1 MIIICCLISAYL
13 GFTVAKG
20 LDNNHRELFQ
30 AYMDEQLKLSKE
42 KSYYEQCYRLLLTS
56 IRVNN
61 IYQRILKEDTL
72 ITKGEIPDD
81 GRPKLTDNDIKKINE
96 KITVLTEQRDELLL
110 KEKDYSEVI
119 Y

>member
-13 GFTVAKG
+13 GFKVAKG

-61 IYQRILKEDTL
+61 IYQRILKEESRNERGDVVGITL
-72 ITKGEIPDD
+72 K
-81 GRPKLTDNDIKKINE
+81 NSE
-96 KITVLTEQRDELLL
+96 KE
-110 KEKDYSEVI
+110 
-119 Y
+119 

>member
-30 AYMDEQLKLSKE
+30 AYMDEQLKLTKE

-61 IYQRILKEDTL
+61 IYQRILKEESQNERGDVVGITL
-72 ITKGEIPDD
+72 K
-81 GRPKLTDNDIKKINE
+81 NSE
-96 KITVLTEQRDELLL
+96 KE
-110 KEKDYSEVI
+110 
-119 Y
+119 

>member
-30 AYMDEQLKLSKE
+30 AYMDEQLILSKE

-61 IYQRILKEDTL
+61 IYQRILKEESRNERGDVVGITL
-72 ITKGEIPDD
+72 K
-81 GRPKLTDNDIKKINE
+81 N
-96 KITVLTEQRDELLL
+96 
-110 KEKDYSEVI
+110 SEEE
-119 Y
+119 

>member
-13 GFTVAKG
+13 GFKVAKG

-61 IYQRILKEDTL
+61 IYQKILKEESRNELGDVVGITL
-72 ITKGEIPDD
+72 K
-81 GRPKLTDNDIKKINE
+81 N
-96 KITVLTEQRDELLL
+96 
-110 KEKDYSEVI
+110 SEEE
-119 Y
+119 

>member
-1 MIIICCLISAYL
+1 MESVMIIICCLIAAYL

-30 AYMDEQLKLSKE
+30 AYMDEQLILSKE

-61 IYQRILKEDTL
+61 IYQRILKEESRNELGDVVGITL
-72 ITKGEIPDD
+72 K
-81 GRPKLTDNDIKKINE
+81 N
-96 KITVLTEQRDELLL
+96 
-110 KEKDYSEVI
+110 SEEE
-119 Y
+119 

>member
-13 GFTVAKG
+13 GFRVAKG

-30 AYMDEQLKLSKE
+30 AYMDEQLILSKE

-61 IYQRILKEDTL
+61 IYQRILKEESQNERGDVVGITL
-72 ITKGEIPDD
+72 K
-81 GRPKLTDNDIKKINE
+81 N
-96 KITVLTEQRDELLL
+96 
-110 KEKDYSEVI
+110 SEEE
-119 Y
+119 

>member
-13 GFTVAKG
+13 GFKVAKG

-30 AYMDEQLKLSKE
+30 AYMDEQLILSKE

-61 IYQRILKEDTL
+61 IYQRILKEESQNERGDVVGITL
-72 ITKGEIPDD
+72 K
-81 GRPKLTDNDIKKINE
+81 NSE
-96 KITVLTEQRDELLL
+96 KE
-110 KEKDYSEVI
+110 
-119 Y
+119 

>member
-30 AYMDEQLKLSKE
+30 AYMDEQLILSKE

-61 IYQRILKEDTL
+61 IYQKILKEESRNELGDVVGITL
-72 ITKGEIPDD
+72 K
-81 GRPKLTDNDIKKINE
+81 N
-96 KITVLTEQRDELLL
+96 
-110 KEKDYSEVI
+110 SEEE
-119 Y
+119 

>member
-30 AYMDEQLKLSKE
+30 AYMDEQLILSKE

-61 IYQRILKEDTL
+61 IYQRILKEESKNERGDVVGITL
-72 ITKGEIPDD
+72 K
-81 GRPKLTDNDIKKINE
+81 N
-96 KITVLTEQRDELLL
+96 
-110 KEKDYSEVI
+110 SEEE
-119 Y
+119 

>member
-1 MIIICCLISAYL
+1 MIIICCLISAHL

-30 AYMDEQLKLSKE
+30 AYMDEQLKLTKE

-61 IYQRILKEDTL
+61 IYQRILKEESKNERGDVVGITL
-72 ITKGEIPDD
+72 K
-81 GRPKLTDNDIKKINE
+81 NSE
-96 KITVLTEQRDELLL
+96 KE
-110 KEKDYSEVI
+110 
-119 Y
+119 

>member
-30 AYMDEQLKLSKE
+30 AYMDEQLKLSKQ

-56 IRVNN
+56 IRINN
-61 IYQRILKEDTL
+61 IYQRILKEESRNERGDVVGITL
-72 ITKGEIPDD
+72 K
-81 GRPKLTDNDIKKINE
+81 N
-96 KITVLTEQRDELLL
+96 
-110 KEKDYSEVI
+110 SEEE
-119 Y
+119 